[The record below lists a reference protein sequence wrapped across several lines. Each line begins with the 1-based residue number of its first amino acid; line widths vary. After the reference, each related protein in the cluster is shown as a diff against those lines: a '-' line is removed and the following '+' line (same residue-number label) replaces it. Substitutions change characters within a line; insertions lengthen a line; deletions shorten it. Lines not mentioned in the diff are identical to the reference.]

1 MTLSQHSA
9 FPQTTAAPEWQ
20 TVLDPAEPL
29 LWQGRP
35 GGGLQFGLGHALRL
49 MRSAVML
56 GLFVYL
62 VHSVGYGIAN
72 NRRVQVIVVL
82 VFFLPVPLALIKSMI
97 TRRMQRYA
105 LTPSRA
111 IIVTGLGPF
120 GRSIKSVPITAATP
134 LTLLRGHRSSIL
146 FTETPHWYTGLIMQA
161 QTAGFERIAGAEA
174 VFALMRQTQ
183 KGAS

>member
-1 MTLSQHSA
+1 MTLSRDSA
-9 FPQTTAAPEWQ
+9 FDRPAAPEWQ
-20 TVLDPAEPL
+20 SILDAAEPL

-35 GGGLQFGLGHALRL
+35 NAGLNFTLGHALRL
-49 MRSAVML
+49 LRSAVML
-56 GLFVYL
+56 ALFVYL

-72 NRRVQVIVVL
+72 NRAVQIIVVL
-82 VFFLPVPLALIKSMI
+82 VFFLPVPLDLTRSMI

-111 IIVTGLGPF
+111 IITTSLGPF
-120 GRSIKSVPITAATP
+120 GRSIRSIPIIAASP
-134 LTLLRGHRSSIL
+134 LTLLRGARSSIL
-146 FTETPHWYTGLIMQA
+146 FTPAPHWYTGLITSA
-161 QTAGFERIAGAEA
+161 PTAGFERIAEAEA